1 MASIDK
7 DGGVKG
13 GFDVIESSGQ
23 CDAGKDGGRQI
34 TRGGVEVF
42 NRGAAASE
50 EAGFFNE
57 VGGRIAA
64 DGEFGENGEPRA

>member
-13 GFDVIESSGQ
+13 GFDVIASSGQ
-23 CDAGKDGGRQI
+23 CDAGKYSSGQI
-34 TRGGVEVF
+34 ARGGGEVF

-57 VGGRIAA
+57 ICGRIAA
-64 DGEFGENGEPRA
+64 DGELGEDGKPRA

>member
-13 GFDVIESSGQ
+13 GFDVIASSGQ

-34 TRGGVEVF
+34 TRGGGEVF

-50 EAGFFNE
+50 EAGFFNKI
-57 VGGRIAA
+57 GRRIAA
-64 DGEFGENGEPRA
+64 DGELREDGKPRA